1 MTYTTTTYEYPNCTV
16 TVHRPVLTEDER
28 KLRMDILK
36 SAAANLMMEVAEKE
50 MKQNGLQLNLWR

>member
-36 SAAANLMMEVAEKE
+36 SAAANLMIEVAEKE
-50 MKQNGLQLNLWR
+50 MKQNGL

>member
-16 TVHRPVLTEDER
+16 RVHRPVLTEDER

-36 SAAANLMMEVAEKE
+36 SAAANLMMEVVKNE
-50 MKQNGLQLNLWR
+50 MKQNEEDVLKM